1 MSELLDDF
9 RTPYDRISI
18 PTIWVAF
25 AVSVL
30 LHALLLWGGWLPD
43 LDLRLPGETE
53 RIGPTGPLVVRL
65 QPPPKPAPSP
75 PPSPAIRVPRPEAP
89 PAPAPRLEAPADRPA
104 PKAAPP
110 APPRPELTAKR
121 PAPEAAPPRP
131 APSAAPP
138 APAGDLSSYIEARR
152 RARGEAAPPQVASA
166 APPAPRRPETEAERI
181 EKAMAA
187 NLGLDRAPTYDAG
200 REAVGGI
207 FQIERLGVEDA
218 EFLFFGW
225 NPDIRRN
232 TQQRIEVRR
241 GSNADIRIA
250 VVRRM
255 IELIRENADGDFVW
269 ISSRLGRN
277 ITLSARPRDNAGL
290 EDFLM
295 QEFFGDPRRRN

>member
-9 RTPYDRISI
+9 RTEYDRISI

-43 LDLRLPGETE
+43 LDLRLSGETE

-65 QPPPKPAPSP
+65 QPPPQPAPSP
-75 PPSPAIRVPRPEAP
+75 PPSPAIRVPRLEAP
-89 PAPAPRLEAPADRPA
+89 AAKPAPAPAPRATPSP
-104 PKAAPP
+104 
-110 APPRPELTAKR
+110 PPRPPELALNR
-121 PAPEAAPPRP
+121 PVPDAAPPRP
-131 APSAAPP
+131 APSTTPP

-152 RARGEAAPPQVASA
+152 RARGENPPPQVASA
-166 APPAPRRPETEAERI
+166 APPAPRRPQTEAERI
-181 EKAMAA
+181 EQAMAA

-255 IELIRENADGDFVW
+255 IELIRENADADFVW

-277 ITLSARPRDNAGL
+277 VTLSARPQDNAGL